1 MYIPKEA
8 SAKLPGI
15 AVSGPYGI
23 CGWGGIA
30 LNAAAVDPRIKATVA
45 STMYEDAPFFVKD
58 YYSYYKTPRGY
69 HKRSLNSNG
78 GWAIQ
83 NNSSWLNAKF
93 LQYTN
98 EIRNAVMIVHGDKAH
113 SYYFGKDAYEN
124 MIKDNK
130 YTNNKKMLTIP
141 GAVHTDLYDNVEV
154 IPFDEIEKFFI
165 ENLK

>member
-1 MYIPKEA
+1 
-8 SAKLPGI
+8 
-15 AVSGPYGI
+15 
-23 CGWGGIA
+23 
-30 LNAAAVDPRIKATVA
+30 
-45 STMYEDAPFFVKD
+45 
-58 YYSYYKTPRGY
+58 
-69 HKRSLNSNG
+69 
-78 GWAIQ
+78 
-83 NNSSWLNAKF
+83 
-93 LQYTN
+93 
-98 EIRNAVMIVHGDKAH
+98 MIVHGDKAH